1 MLVNLSESQVLNSIA
16 KAFPTSLPT
25 LKALLG
31 LKCNDFDIYSVCP
44 KCYAIYKKEHCTKT
58 LPDGRVVSKTCS
70 NVSWPNH
77 AHLEKRTPCGEML
90 MKKIRGKSGNIFW
103 YPKKVYVYQSI
114 MASLQKFINKDNFIE
129 NCNEWR
135 KTVRS
140 ETASHMTD
148 IHDRE
153 IWKAFQ
159 TYEDKPFLKDPN
171 NMALI
176 LNVDWFNPYKH
187 TPGSVGAIYCVFANL
202 PRSERYK
209 RENVMLVG
217 LVEGEPKHDMNSVLK
232 PAVNELL
239 TLWIGSWFS
248 QGIRKIF
255 VRVALLCV
263 ACDVPAARKVARF
276 MAHNATRGCSRC
288 LKTFPVSKFG
298 EKPDFSGFD
307 RESPLFKEHFANLI
321 ICETDGLSGTLRQI
335 YNGSALLRNYLCN
348 INPELVSWREDVAT
362 QHPFPPFKTRLLEEL
377 DHEDL
382 KLMYSSL
389 LQGSKEVIDI
399 FVPQAYLQFERIE
412 IYGEIYDSRRC
423 PSPRANHVL
432 AHWFF
437 ENNISLNGDADLRPG
452 IVEYFM
458 KQTVEVHRVSGDTIL
473 ETYILACV
481 SWFKSHEKRNY
492 FTSPLEAW
500 YQSDFED
507 SGPTSFL
514 PVGRIWGRF
523 CPIKGKVPIVG
534 TQNKNVLVV
543 NPLHQNWVAQ

>member
-1 MLVNLSESQVLNSIA
+1 MLTNLNESQVLNSIA

-31 LKCNDFDIYSVCP
+31 LKCNGFDIYSVCP

-58 LPDGRVVSKTCS
+58 LPDGRVVTKTCS
-70 NVSWPNH
+70 NVLWPNH
-77 AHLEKRTPCGEML
+77 PHLEKRTLCGKML

-114 MASLQKFINKDNFIE
+114 VASLQKFINKDNFIE

-135 KTVRS
+135 KRVRL

-148 IHDRE
+148 IHDEE

-159 TYEDKPFLKDPN
+159 TYEGKPFLKDPN

-176 LNVDWFNPYKH
+176 LNVDWFNPYKD

-232 PAVNELL
+232 KAVNELL

-255 VRVALLCV
+255 VRVALLCI
-263 ACDVPAARKVARF
+263 ACDVPAARKVVGF

-298 EKPDFSGFD
+298 EKPGFD
-307 RESPLFKEHFANLI
+307 CESWTKRDASTHQKCAFDTLEATSSSRRQQLESKFGTRYTELLCLPYYDCVRFVVVDPMHNLLLGTAKHMFHKWI
-321 ICETDGLSGTLRQI
+321 EDGLLKQPDLKKI
-335 YNGSALLRNYLCN
+335 QEHVD
-348 INPELVSWREDVAT
+348 ELV
-362 QHPFPPFKTRLLEEL
+362 
-377 DHEDL
+377 
-382 KLMYSSL
+382 
-389 LQGSKEVIDI
+389 
-399 FVPQAYLQFERIE
+399 VPN
-412 IYGEIYDSRRC
+412 D
-423 PSPRANHVL
+423 
-432 AHWFF
+432 
-437 ENNISLNGDADLRPG
+437 
-452 IVEYFM
+452 
-458 KQTVEVHRVSGDTIL
+458 
-473 ETYILACV
+473 
-481 SWFKSHEKRNY
+481 
-492 FTSPLEAW
+492 
-500 YQSDFED
+500 
-507 SGPTSFL
+507 
-514 PVGRIWGRF
+514 VGRI
-523 CPIKGKVPIVG
+523 P
-534 TQNKNVLVV
+534 NKIEAGCSGITADQWKNWTLIFSSYILSTILAKEHYDCWMLFV
-543 NPLHQNWVAQ
+543 NAICECLQDYLRKNNFA